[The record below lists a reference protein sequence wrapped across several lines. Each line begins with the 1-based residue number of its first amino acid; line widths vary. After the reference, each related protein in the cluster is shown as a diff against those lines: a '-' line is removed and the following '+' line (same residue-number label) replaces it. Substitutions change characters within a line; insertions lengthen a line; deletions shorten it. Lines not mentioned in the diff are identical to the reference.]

1 MSEKITQTILK
12 TIKILTNNEITDTK
26 TRLFGSNDAIFDSV
40 GLVGFLIELEEQ
52 IYADFG
58 KNITLADAKA
68 MSRATS
74 PFINVSTLA
83 KYIKSCLDE

>member
-12 TIKILTNNEITDTK
+12 TIKILTNNEINDTK
-26 TRLFGSNDAIFDSV
+26 TRLFGSSDAIFDSV
-40 GLVGFLIELEEQ
+40 GLIGFLIELEEQ

-74 PFINVSTLA
+74 PFININTLA